1 MKKLKKLL
9 AGVITLA
16 MAMSMMTMTAFAAN
30 DYTGQE
36 KSLST
41 IKDQKGSLTIYKYEV
56 DAIDENG
63 TPGTGAASD
72 KPTDKELLDGVEFTI
87 YRVMDK
93 AAMLDYYSGAE
104 GKATLPKVEN
114 YVNAPAAGSKAWT
127 VKSTTTTPEVAK
139 KVTGAGP
146 DNKLETTE
154 DNVKGA
160 AVFSDLDLGIYLVIE
175 TGVPDAVTTS
185 VKPFLVS
192 IPMTTVEGDEW
203 LYDVQVFPKNETAY
217 GGLELEKLA
226 IIGGDKDNATP
237 LKDVIFKLYKED
249 ATADGGWKEIKA
261 APANGKD
268 NAGTA
273 YELKTDANG
282 KISVEGLSSGN
293 YYFVE
298 YSLGTTGEEN
308 GYILDQKTKYEFTV
322 NGSTIT
328 FPENADYVAADG
340 TVEWIKAYNDRPDV
354 DKEVQDGHST
364 DEKWVDETDYN
375 FGDTIPYKVTV
386 KVPANIGELKEF
398 ILTDTPVGLKDD
410 VSTIAIKCGTTTLV
424 KDNDYT
430 VSESGAGFVI
440 TFDTTQNRVK
450 ATAGQEIVITYD
462 AKLTADA
469 NQVVDLDNPNTVKL
483 EYSNKI
489 VPDGEPDPGRKEIH
503 DGAVVYS
510 FAIKIDKVND
520 EGEPLE
526 GVEFD
531 LYREVESNVTGAQK
545 GDTIEG
551 AGLDA
556 NKYFVKVNNNKL
568 TTDVNGN
575 ITQTGLADGK
585 YWLVETK
592 TATGYNLLKAPVEIT
607 LNYEYET
614 KWKLEEEFDSNGV
627 LIKQKYEEVTIKK
640 DGSPVTGT
648 QDLSAG
654 TLLEKVVNKHGFELP
669 TTGGMG
675 TFLFTFVGV
684 AMMAAAVI
692 LFFTSKKKEAK

>member
-93 AAMLDYYSGAE
+93 DAMLDYYSGAE
-104 GKATLPKVEN
+104 GKATLPKVED
-114 YVNAPAAGSKAWT
+114 YVNAPAEGSKAWT
-127 VKSTTTTPEVAK
+127 VKSTATTPQVAK
-139 KVTGAGP
+139 KVTGADG
-146 DNKLETTE
+146 T
-154 DNVKGA
+154 KGA

-237 LKDVIFKLYKED
+237 LAGVTFKLFKKDNNAE
-249 ATADGGWKEIKA
+249 GGWKEITA
-261 APANGKD
+261 APANGTD
-268 NAGTA
+268 NAGTD
-273 YELKTDANG
+273 YTLVTDDDG
-282 KISVEGLSSGN
+282 KISVEGLSSGD

-328 FPENADYVAADG
+328 FPSNADYVATDG

-440 TFDTTQNRVK
+440 TFDTTQNGVK

-510 FAIKIDKVND
+510 FAIKIDKVDD
-520 EGEPLE
+520 EGEPLG

-545 GDTIEG
+545 GNTIEG

-556 NKYFVKVNNNKL
+556 DKYYVKVNTNGKL
-568 TTDVNGN
+568 TTDANGN
-575 ITQTGLADGK
+575 ITQTGLANGN

-592 TATGYNLLKAPVEIT
+592 TATGYNLLKAPVEIV

-614 KWKLEEEFDSNGV
+614 KWTEEKEFDSNGV
-627 LIKQKYEEVTIKK
+627 LIKQEYKEVTIKK
-640 DGSPVTGT
+640 DGSTVTGT

-654 TLLEKVVNKHGFELP
+654 TLLETVVNKHGFELP

>member
-104 GKATLPKVEN
+104 GKATLPKVED
-114 YVNAPAAGSKAWT
+114 YVNAPAEGSKAWT
-127 VKSTTTTPEVAK
+127 VKSTTTTPQVAK
-139 KVTGAGP
+139 KVTGADG
-146 DNKLETTE
+146 T
-154 DNVKGA
+154 KGA

-237 LKDVIFKLYKED
+237 LAGVTFKLFKKDNNAE
-249 ATADGGWKEIKA
+249 GGWKEITA
-261 APANGKD
+261 APANGTD
-268 NAGTA
+268 NAGTD
-273 YELKTDANG
+273 YTLVTDDDG
-282 KISVEGLSSGN
+282 KISVEGLSSGD

-328 FPENADYVAADG
+328 FPSNADYVATDG

-354 DKEVQDGHST
+354 DKEVQDGHSI

-510 FAIKIDKVND
+510 FAIKIDKVDD
-520 EGEPLE
+520 EGEPLG

-531 LYREVESNVTGAQK
+531 LYREVESNVTDAQK
-545 GDTIEG
+545 GNTIEG

-556 NKYFVKVNNNKL
+556 DKYYVKVNTNGKL
-568 TTDVNGN
+568 TTDANGN
-575 ITQTGLADGK
+575 ITQTGLANGN

-592 TATGYNLLKAPVEIT
+592 TATGYNLLKAPVEIV

-614 KWKLEEEFDSNGV
+614 KWTEEKEFDPNGV
-627 LIKQKYEEVTIKK
+627 LIKQEYKEVTIKK
-640 DGSPVTGT
+640 DGSTVTGT

-654 TLLEKVVNKHGFELP
+654 TLLETVVNKHGFELP

>member
-30 DYTGQE
+30 DYSTQGT
-36 KSLST
+36 SLST
-41 IKDQKGSLTIYKYEV
+41 IEDRKGSLTIYKYEV

-72 KPTDKELLDGVEFTI
+72 KPTDKDLLDGVEFTI

-93 AAMLDYYSGAE
+93 AAMLEYYSGAD
-104 GKATLPKVEN
+104 GKATLPKVED

-127 VKSTTTTPEVAK
+127 VKSTTTTPQMAK
-139 KVTGAGP
+139 KVTGADG
-146 DNKLETTE
+146 TQ
-154 DNVKGA
+154 GA

-226 IIGGDKDNATP
+226 ITGGDKGEATP
-237 LKDVIFKLYKED
+237 LAGVTFKLFKKDDNAEE
-249 ATADGGWKEIKA
+249 GWKEITA
-261 APANGKD
+261 APANGTD
-268 NAGTA
+268 NAGTD
-273 YELKTDANG
+273 YTLVTDDNG
-282 KISVEGLSSGN
+282 KISVEGLSSGD

-298 YSLGTTGEEN
+298 YSLGTTGEKN

-328 FPENADYVAADG
+328 FPNNTDYVATDG
-340 TVEWIKAYNDRPDV
+340 TVEWIKAYNDKPDV
-354 DKEVQDGHST
+354 DKEVQDGHS
-364 DEKWVDETDYN
+364 EAENWVDETDYN
-375 FGDTIPYKVTV
+375 FGDIIPYKVTV
-386 KVPANIGELKEF
+386 KVPANIADLEEF
-398 ILTDTPVGLKDD
+398 KLTDTPNGLQDD
-410 VSTIAIKCGTTTLV
+410 VSTIEIKCEDTKLLE
-424 KDNDYT
+424 NRDYT
-430 VSESGAGFVI
+430 KVANNKGFVI
-440 TFDTTQNRVK
+440 TFDTTASAVK
-450 ATAGQEIVITYD
+450 AAAGKEIVITYD

-469 NQVVDLDNPNTVKL
+469 NKVVDLENPNTVKL
-483 EYSNKI
+483 EYSSEI
-489 VPDGEPDPGRKEIH
+489 LPDGDPKKPGKKEIH

-520 EGEPLE
+520 EGEPLKD
-526 GVEFD
+526 VEFD

-545 GDTIEG
+545 GDAFEG

-556 NKYFVKVNNNKL
+556 NKYYVKVNTDKL
-568 TTDVNGN
+568 ITDANGN

-592 TATGYNLLKAPVEIT
+592 TATGYNLLKAPVEIV

-614 KWKLEEEFDSNGV
+614 KWTETKEFDENGI
-627 LIKQKYEEVTIKK
+627 LIKQEYEEVTIRK
-640 DGSPVTGT
+640 DGSTVTGT